1 MSLRQ
6 SSLDIELEAPP
17 RCENQSCTKVD
28 GTKCIT
34 WRSLSNLS
42 DFGNDSEME
51 TPLLSRWLA
60 SQDKSGDLADE
71 SISMGLR
78 SPYSTTAFHS
88 TDSYLSS
95 KNVGEPTMASI
106 SSPKLQPTTPITISS
121 LLSPKDTPANY
132 RNHDTQTFPYS
143 KIIDPPRV
151 TDEADT
157 KADNSA
163 NLLSPRSCGGPVRT
177 RPKSRGRKRPTTFKP
192 ILNS

>member
-6 SSLDIELEAPP
+6 SSLDLELEAPHS
-17 RCENQSCTKVD
+17 CGNQSCTKTD

-42 DFGNDSEME
+42 DLNNDSEME
-51 TPLLSRWLA
+51 TLLLSRWLA
-60 SQDKSGDLADE
+60 SQDESGDLADE

-88 TDSYLSS
+88 ADSHLST
-95 KNVGEPTMASI
+95 KNVGAPTMASI
-106 SSPKLQPTTPITISS
+106 PSPKLQPTTPITISS

-143 KIIDPPRV
+143 KTTDPPRV
-151 TDEADT
+151 TDVADVN
-157 KADNSA
+157 ADNPA

-177 RPKSRGRKRPTTFKP
+177 KPRSRGRKRPTTFKT
-192 ILNS
+192 ILNP